1 MARTPDR
8 RPGVLQEDTEIQ
20 FFDNLVGPSV
30 EGAFNYNGDEFVF
43 RDSTGSYNPRGGGV
57 FTVSG
62 TYISTI
68 YTASFFNGLSGSL
81 TKLPDGTSYLVAGTN
96 VQIISQSNGSITI
109 STTGGGGGGS
119 PGGFDTYVQF
129 NDGGSFGGDANF
141 TFNKNTDTLSV
152 TRLSGSLTRLTN
164 GTSYLISTGNITI
177 VTQSNGAVK
186 IGTSAV
192 NSSQHAALRQLIH
205 LAEEGGPF
213 EEFTLGSYREVLP
226 TGDPF
231 PTSVI
236 WWETSAKLKK
246 IVEETVTYNS
256 QKLITSDVWK
266 VYNTDGVTVLK
277 TATDTITYSG
287 VFETNRTRT
296 IT

>member
-8 RPGVLQEDTEIQ
+8 RPGVLQEDIEIQ
-20 FFDNLVGPSV
+20 FFDNPIGPTV

-62 TYISTI
+62 TYISTL
-68 YTASFFNGLSGSL
+68 YTASFFSGLSGSL
-81 TKLPDGTSYLVAGTN
+81 TNLSDGTSYLIAGTN
-96 VQIISQSNGSITI
+96 VQIVSQSNGSITI
-109 STTGGGGGGS
+109 GTTAINSTE
-119 PGGFDTYVQF
+119 
-129 NDGGSFGGDANF
+129 
-141 TFNKNTDTLSV
+141 
-152 TRLSGSLTRLTN
+152 
-164 GTSYLISTGNITI
+164 
-177 VTQSNGAVK
+177 
-186 IGTSAV
+186 
-192 NSSQHAALRQLIH
+192 HASLRQLIH

-256 QKLITSDVWK
+256 QKLITSDEWK